1 MGVVAIAFWISVS
14 TRALFFTLPWRGR
27 VGARRAPGWGDSTDA
42 SCACVALVFKSTWFS
57 FARAIKRD
65 VDRVHHSMNILA
77 DLVVPKAEDSV
88 ALGLKPFCTQLVAPA
103 SFTFAM
109 LRPVDLNDETRRRT
123 GKIDNEFSDR
133 HLPAKVSA
141 TRRETF

>member
-1 MGVVAIAFWISVS
+1 
-14 TRALFFTLPWRGR
+14 
-27 VGARRAPGWGDSTDA
+27 
-42 SCACVALVFKSTWFS
+42 VALVFENAWLGV
-57 FARAIKRD
+57 ARAIKRD
-65 VDRVHHSMNILA
+65 VDRVHHTMNILG
-77 DLVVPKAEDSV
+77 DLVVPKAKDTV

-141 TRRETF
+141 ARREAF